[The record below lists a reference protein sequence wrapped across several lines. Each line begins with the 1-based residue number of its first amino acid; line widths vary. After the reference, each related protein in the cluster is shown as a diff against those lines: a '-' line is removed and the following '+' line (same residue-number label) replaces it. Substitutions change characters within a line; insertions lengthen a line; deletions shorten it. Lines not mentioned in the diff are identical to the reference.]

1 MRGTNP
7 NAGFGTPP
15 LPLSLGPTKHV
26 RPVSRSR
33 SSPPRPVPLSTSST
47 PTPKLGLMSVR
58 SPEAV
63 DSPSASS
70 YFLDVLA
77 QPAPL
82 AAFDAF
88 KKTAPTYKERTARG
102 GILTVLI
109 AAVIALLVWAEA
121 VSLALSGRVG
131 GTQHEH

>member
-1 MRGTNP
+1 MN
-7 NAGFGTPP
+7 
-15 LPLSLGPTKHV
+15 
-26 RPVSRSR
+26 
-33 SSPPRPVPLSTSST
+33 SPQGQAPA
-47 PTPKLGLMSVR
+47 
-58 SPEAV
+58 EAT
-63 DSPSASS
+63 SASS

-109 AAVIALLVWAEA
+109 ALAIGVLVWAEA
-121 VSLALSGRVG
+121 VRRSRPCRHTDAQLTAFDLARRRSTSTARQ
-131 GTQHEH
+131 TMSSA